1 MNDLLF
7 YTLIIALLYYFFLYL
22 PQQKSI
28 SSNLPPQP
36 FTHNQETQ
44 TANQTQEYEPGS
56 VNCPSAQFIPI
67 ENKELETTLDI
78 LIKNIQTLNKELDNP
93 SLTEL
98 QSALTIASQKLAGKL
113 P

>member
-7 YTLIIALLYYFFLYL
+7 YALILALLYYFFYYL

-28 SSNLPPQP
+28 SPIPPPQP
-36 FTHNQETQ
+36 FTQNQTTQ
-44 TANQTQEYEPGS
+44 TITVE
-56 VNCPSAQFIPI
+56 PSAVNLPGPEDQ
-67 ENKELETTLDI
+67 ELEPELESTLDT
-78 LIKNIQTLNKELDNP
+78 LIKNIQTFNKELDNP
-93 SLTEL
+93 ALTEL